1 MASNAEFQMV
11 GSQGWWQGFA
21 NLFNKEEERWLKPRK
36 WLAQV
41 LIWLVIANGILALVL
56 WVAPGMVAGAPQE
69 DPMAARLAAGGIE
82 QALGALTVFIS
93 LLGMACTI
101 GVVIMTQDAIILEK
115 QTGTAAWV
123 LSKPAS
129 RTAFILSKLA
139 ASFVGVLVTIIAVQ
153 GAVAYLQIYLAT
165 HVALPIL
172 PFLGA
177 LGLTFLCLL
186 FYLSLALMLGTFFN
200 ARGGVIAIPLVVAFS
215 YQILL
220 GIAPWLGEIMPWN
233 LTLMLSADKPAP
245 AMIVALGLPLPT
257 VGPIIATFIGCLI
270 FTGVAIW
277 KFNREEF

>member
-1 MASNAEFQMV
+1 MTSEAAR
-11 GSQGWWQGFA
+11 G
-21 NLFNKEEERWLKPRK
+21 
-36 WLAQV
+36 
-41 LIWLVIANGILALVL
+41 
-56 WVAPGMVAGAPQE
+56 
-69 DPMAARLAAGGIE
+69 DPMVESIAAGGMV

-93 LLGMACTI
+93 LVGMACTI

-139 ASFVGVLVTIIAVQ
+139 ASFVGILITIIIVQ

-165 HVALPIL
+165 GAALPVL

-177 LGLTFLCLL
+177 LGVTFLCLL
-186 FYLSLALMLGTFFN
+186 FYLSLTLMLGTIFN

-220 GIAPWLGEIMPWN
+220 GFAPWLAEIMPWN
-233 LTLMLSADKPAP
+233 LTIMLSAEKPPLAV
-245 AMIVALGLPLPT
+245 IVAQGLPLPT
-257 VGPIIATFIGCLI
+257 LGPIIATFIACLI
-270 FTGVAIW
+270 FTAAAIW